1 MKRILFIAFFLLVS
15 ANFKAQNTVGTTFVT
30 PEVYEGLTLITTGT
44 KTFLIDNC
52 GQIINEWS
60 SNYLPGNAVYLMPNG
75 KLLRAGRVMTGSSVS
90 MGGAGGIIEIFDWD
104 GNLEWSY
111 LVNDQNKRQH
121 HDVYPM
127 PNGNILILVATVM
140 SQQEAFDAGRD
151 PNFLPDGRLYNE
163 QIIEVEP
170 IGTNQ
175 ANIVW
180 EWNIKNHLVQ
190 DFDNSKENF
199 GVISGTPEK
208 LDINFLNGG
217 DGSENWLHFNSIQYD
232 ANVDQIVISSR
243 NLSEIYIIDHSTTT
257 QEAAGSTGGTYGKGG
272 DFLFRWGNPQAYQ
285 QGTELDRKLYGQ
297 HYPHFIKPGLIDE
310 GKIIL
315 FNNGFG
321 RTPKFSE
328 VMIIDPP
335 ESTDGV
341 YVKQSGLPFGPASA
355 DYVYSDL
362 SEFPSPFFSSIVSGA
377 QRLPNGNT
385 LVCEGRT
392 GEVFEL
398 NQNDEIVWS
407 YINPFDSNTDASV
420 NQGDPPSTS
429 NLLFRAT
436 KYSLSY
442 SAFDN
447 KTLTAGLPI
456 EGNPDVSNC
465 NSILSQQDFEITKAK
480 VYPVPASNT
489 INITSETDFDKGFI
503 FNVLGNKVLEFQYR
517 NQIDVSSLN
526 SGIYVLKLSNAKQSY
541 TTKIII
547 K

>member
-1 MKRILFIAFFLLVS
+1 MKRILLITLFLLLS
-15 ANFKAQNTVGTTFVT
+15 EHFKAQNTVGTTFVT

-52 GQIINEWS
+52 GQIINEWT

-75 KLLRAGRVMTGSSVS
+75 NLLRAGRVMTGSSVS
-90 MGGAGGIIEIFDWD
+90 MGGAGGIVEIFDWD

-121 HDVYPM
+121 HDVFPM
-127 PNGNILILVATVM
+127 PNGNILILAATVM
-140 SQQEAFDAGRD
+140 SQQEAIDAGRN
-151 PNFLPDGRLYNE
+151 PNLLPDNRLYNE

-170 IGTNQ
+170 IGSNQ
-175 ANIVW
+175 GNIVW
-180 EWNIKNHLVQ
+180 EWNIKDHLVQ
-190 DFDNSKENF
+190 DFDNSKDNF
-199 GVISGTPEK
+199 GIISSTPEK

-217 DGSENWLHFNSIQYD
+217 DGTENWLHFNSIQYD
-232 ANVDQIVISSR
+232 ENLDQIVISCR
-243 NLSEIYIIDHSTTT
+243 ALSEIYIIDHSTTT
-257 QEAAGSTGGTYGKGG
+257 QEATGSTGGVYGKGG
-272 DFLFRWGNPQAYQ
+272 DFLYRWGNPQAYQ
-285 QGTELDRKLYGQ
+285 QGTEADRKLYGQ
-297 HYPHFIKPGLIDE
+297 HYPHFIEHVLVDE

-315 FNNGFG
+315 FNNGFE

-335 ESTDGV
+335 ESADGV
-341 YVKQSGLPFGPASA
+341 YLKQSSIPFGPVSP
-355 DYVYSDL
+355 DYTYADL

-398 NQNDEIVWS
+398 NQNDDIVWS
-407 YINPFDSNTDASV
+407 YINPFDSNNDAPV
-420 NQGDPPSTS
+420 NQGDAPSAS

-465 NSILSQQDFEITKAK
+465 NNILSQTDFETTNAK
-480 VYPVPASNT
+480 VFPIPASNF
-489 INITSETDFDKGFI
+489 INITSETNFNTVYI
-503 FNVLGNKVLEFQYR
+503 FNLQGKKVLELQYNNR
-517 NQIDVSSLN
+517 INVSNLN
-526 SGIYVLKLSNAKQSY
+526 SGTYFLKLSNIKKTY

-547 K
+547 E